1 MSMGT
6 ITQSVIVT
14 GAASGIGKACV
25 DYLLKNGH
33 RVLAVDLDLDRLNT
47 GFTDPDQKLDF
58 CAADIS
64 KTEDCSAI
72 VDQAEN
78 RFGKVDALI
87 HWAGIHSTKTWDEIT
102 SQDFD
107 RVLRVNVTGSFLV
120 VQAVARRM
128 KETGGGSIVLTGSTS
143 VIHGATGEITGTGG
157 PAYVTSKAAIT
168 GLVRTLAN
176 ALGRHKIRV
185 NAIVPGATDTAMTA
199 NYNDTTLKQLS
210 AMSPL
215 GRIASAEDIA
225 EAGCFLIS
233 NEARYISGESLIVN
247 GASIFG

>member
-1 MSMGT
+1 VSIGS

-33 RVLAVDLDLDRLNT
+33 RVLAVDLDLDRLNA
-47 GFTDPDQKLDF
+47 GFADPDQKLDF

-120 VQAVARRM
+120 AQAVARRM

-185 NAIVPGATDTAMTA
+185 NAIVPGATDTAMTV